1 MTEVGGE
8 DLTSGV
14 SNSSRAHHEGVHH
27 TGGMVG
33 LNTSRAGEKCQQEPR
48 NGSISHL
55 ERAWSWHGR
64 AQWREGS

>member
-1 MTEVGGE
+1 MTEVRGE

-33 LNTSRAGEKCQQEPR
+33 LDTSRA
-48 NGSISHL
+48 
-55 ERAWSWHGR
+55 
-64 AQWREGS
+64 REGLVPARQSTVEGRFLTAKLSHFYML

>member
-1 MTEVGGE
+1 MTEVRGE

-33 LNTSRAGEKCQQEPR
+33 LDTSRAGQKCQQKPKS
-48 NGSISHL
+48 GSKSHL
-55 ERAWSWHGR
+55 ERAWSRHGR
-64 AQWREGS
+64 AVWREGS